1 MRLTSQKQA
10 IQQHCRDSDA
20 NRAISKVKG
29 RPMEISDMEVEKIDD
44 RAEANPVDDI
54 AHGTPDDEPDRDG
67 GKRARDA
74 AQPKDQNYN
83 DRGSREREEK
93 SVEPAPPLNSQS

>member
-44 RAEANPVDDI
+44 RAETNPVDDI

-67 GKRARDA
+67 EKGARDA
-74 AQPKDQNYN
+74 AQPIDQYHN
-83 DRGSREREEK
+83 DRGSRE
-93 SVEPAPPLNSQS
+93 